1 MSICDRILPW
11 ACVYF
16 QELKTVKRKL
26 SVHAP
31 FNSMIIVFLLRN
43 DPAVNRLMVVF
54 NSTFFS

>member
-1 MSICDRILPW
+1 MSICDRILPRV
-11 ACVYF
+11 CVYF

-31 FNSMIIVFLLRN
+31 FNSMIVVFLLRN
-43 DPAVNRLMVVF
+43 DPVNRLMVVF